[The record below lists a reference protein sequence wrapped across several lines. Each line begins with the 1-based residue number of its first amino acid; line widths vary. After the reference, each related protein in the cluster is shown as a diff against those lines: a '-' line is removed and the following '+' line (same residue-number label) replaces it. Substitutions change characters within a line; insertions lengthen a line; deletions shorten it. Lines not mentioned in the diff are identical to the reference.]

1 MSKNEFDEFSKEL
14 ITVAQ
19 NEGLT
24 LGDLDVDCF
33 ESINARYGRA
43 GGDHVLAHVE
53 ETLKTCLPE
62 GFFVRR
68 FGDEFY
74 VYSSNCSLEAMFME
88 LEEVRKKIAAQKVTF
103 DEKEIDVRVS
113 GSVGEFGRTA
123 DNVVKLLNLCSE
135 GLMLAKK
142 QGKNRLVFAPGSREQ
157 KMVLKSSYFLS
168 SQLEGLSKLSTK
180 TQKTESALLREAVD
194 DLLRKYGL

>member
-14 ITVAQ
+14 IAMAQ
-19 NEGLT
+19 SGGLT
-24 LGDLDVDCF
+24 LGDVDIDQF
-33 ESINARYGRA
+33 ESINTRYGRA
-43 GGDHVLAHVE
+43 GGDRVLAHVE
-53 ETLKTCLPE
+53 QLLKSCLPE

-88 LEEVRKKIAAQKVTF
+88 LEEVRAKIAAHKVPY
-103 DEKEIDVRVS
+103 DGHEIEVQVS

-135 GLMLAKK
+135 GLMLAKN
-142 QGKNRLVFAPGSREQ
+142 QGRNRMVFAPGSREQ
-157 KMVLKSSYFLS
+157 KMVLKSSYYLS
-168 SQLEGLSKLSTK
+168 SQLEGLSKLSAK
-180 TQKTESALLREAVD
+180 TQKSESALLREAID